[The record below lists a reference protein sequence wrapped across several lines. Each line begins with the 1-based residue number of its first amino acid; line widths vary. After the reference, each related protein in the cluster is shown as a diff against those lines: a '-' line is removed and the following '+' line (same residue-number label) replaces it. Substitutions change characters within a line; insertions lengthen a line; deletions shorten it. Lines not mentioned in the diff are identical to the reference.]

1 MARYLSQRADICHS
15 SIPQFFRNGPS
26 SSHLSSLIRFRPL
39 HGSTF
44 RRSLRPW
51 TVSSAYLTVHL
62 SHLPRQDCRRR
73 MRRKMEELKVQWK
86 GTGQTR
92 QRPLLKETSLKSQK
106 SDSVIFSCQISSYQL
121 NVPVILRELFQI
133 LQNYYEE
140 IIAKMEKFVK
150 SAFPLIFLEIHMH
163 RVLQLY
169 AFLP

>member
-1 MARYLSQRADICHS
+1 
-15 SIPQFFRNGPS
+15 
-26 SSHLSSLIRFRPL
+26 
-39 HGSTF
+39 
-44 RRSLRPW
+44 
-51 TVSSAYLTVHL
+51 
-62 SHLPRQDCRRR
+62 
-73 MRRKMEELKVQWK
+73 MEEFKVQWK

-150 SAFPLIFLEIHMH
+150 SAFPLIFPEVHMH

-169 AFLP
+169 AFLPQQKCLFRPAGDEAAGVVYDTVAGEVSVV

>member
-1 MARYLSQRADICHS
+1 
-15 SIPQFFRNGPS
+15 
-26 SSHLSSLIRFRPL
+26 
-39 HGSTF
+39 
-44 RRSLRPW
+44 
-51 TVSSAYLTVHL
+51 
-62 SHLPRQDCRRR
+62 
-73 MRRKMEELKVQWK
+73 MEELKVQWK

-150 SAFPLIFLEIHMH
+150 SAFPLIFPEVHMH